1 MAIDKFLSGKTST
14 TTTSGGYLYIIIPD
28 GSGGW
33 YSRKIPHTS
42 LVAALQSAITT
53 LQTYTAQAL
62 QTDKEASKSANF
74 TFSLGSDVALESIDF
89 IWISG
94 TVNVKVGTTASGNE
108 VLPVQTLTS
117 GSLRN
122 LVQKYYSG
130 ATTLY
135 FTLTGGG
142 TIDTIINY
150 RENYNS

>member
-1 MAIDKFLSGKTST
+1 MADEKLSAKTST
-14 TTTSGGYLYIIIPD
+14 TTTTGSYLYIIIPD

-33 YSRKIPHTS
+33 LPRKITHAN
-42 LVAALQSAITT
+42 LLAALQSTVDANSAHIAKAE
-53 LQTYTAQAL
+53 QKNRQ
-62 QTDKEASKSANF
+62 ASKNADF
-74 TFSLGSDVALESIDF
+74 TVSLGSNVSLEGIDF

-94 TVNVKVGTTASGNE
+94 TVNVKVGTSLGASD
-108 VLPVQTLTS
+108 VLPLQTLTS

-142 TIDTIINY
+142 TIDAIINY
-150 RENYNS
+150 KPNYNS